1 MLLSKA
7 MVQHWTNQSPPL
19 AVRGQRAI
27 RGKHRRVQAHRMAL
41 GSPRVDCSRLGVEV
55 CCRANTRKLLRDS
68 RATGG
73 YMRSSSSSRSS
84 SGDDAWVS
92 DSSRRGDDPN
102 PEVGSS
108 SGTAVPNSEGAPNAT
123 SGQHP
128 DCAELP
134 PPRHAYASW
143 LAGRQY
149 AERST
154 SGVGSARSSICA
166 GG

>member
-1 MLLSKA
+1 MLLSEA

-19 AVRGQRAI
+19 PVRGPRAI
-27 RGKHRRVQAHRMAL
+27 RGNCQRVQAHRMAL
-41 GSPRVDCSRLGVEV
+41 GGPRVDCSRLRVEV
-55 CCRANTRKLLRDS
+55 RRRANTRKLLRDS
-68 RATGG
+68 RAIGG
-73 YMRSSSSSRSS
+73 YARSSSPSRSS

-108 SGTAVPNSEGAPNAT
+108 SGTAVPNSEGTPNAAG
-123 SGQHP
+123 GQHP

-143 LAGRQY
+143 LTGRQY
-149 AERST
+149 AER
-154 SGVGSARSSICA
+154 C
-166 GG
+166 

>member
-1 MLLSKA
+1 MLLSEA

-27 RGKHRRVQAHRMAL
+27 HGKRRRVQAHRMAL
-41 GSPRVDCSRLGVEV
+41 GGPRVDCSRLGVEV
-55 CCRANTRKLLRDS
+55 RRRANTRKLLRDS

-73 YMRSSSSSRSS
+73 YARLSSPSGSS

-102 PEVGSS
+102 PEVGSG
-108 SGTAVPNSEGAPNAT
+108 SGTAVPNSEGAPNAAG
-123 SGQHP
+123 GQHP
-128 DCAELP
+128 DRAEFP

-143 LAGRQY
+143 LAGRRY
-149 AERST
+149 AERSA
-154 SGVGSARSSICA
+154 SGVGSARSLICA